1 MVRKSESKSK
11 SMPVHSFIHQVI
23 GFLVIALLVVTPAC
37 KKGEND
43 PGLSF
48 KSRKSRLAGSW
59 TLQSATLMHGDTT
72 TVFDG
77 DSLAT
82 TVDSITN
89 TLAMTG
95 SFQFNK
101 DGTYGEETVT
111 DFPTNWQGNGQPA
124 FTQTETIT
132 GIWNF
137 TGGGGGVKSKSQ
149 LLLQVTERSV
159 AASNSASN
167 VVTTAY
173 SGQTAGFVY
182 DINRLASKEL
192 TLKYDLTTTSTK
204 GTLLKTA
211 ELKLVK

>member
-1 MVRKSESKSK
+1 MIVPASIKITTTI
-11 SMPVHSFIHQVI
+11 M
-23 GFLVIALLVVTPAC
+23 LLAVLCGPQWAC

-59 TLQSATLMHGDTT
+59 TLQSATWMYGDTT

-77 DSLAT
+77 DSLAI

-89 TLAMTG
+89 SLAMTG
-95 SFQFNK
+95 SFQFDK
-101 DGTYGEETVT
+101 DGTYGKITVT
-111 DFPTNWQGNGQPA
+111 DFPTNWQGNNQPA
-124 FTQTETIT
+124 FTQTETIM

-149 LLLQVTERSV
+149 LLLQVTEWSV
-159 AASNSASN
+159 AASNSGSN
-167 VVTTAY
+167 VITTAY
-173 SGQTAGFVY
+173 SGQTEGFVY
-182 DINRLASKEL
+182 DIDRLASKEL

-211 ELKLVK
+211 ELNLVK